1 MIVASS
7 LGPSDSFLIG
17 SGRAERSDPGGLKS
31 RSRDA
36 GLEPGPG
43 TDILRGVEP
52 LTALC
57 PGVPGLLGLPA
68 LWLPY
73 VSGRS
78 LA

>member
-31 RSRDA
+31 RSLDT
-36 GLEPGPG
+36 GLDPGPG
-43 TDILRGVEP
+43 TDTLRGVEP

-57 PGVPGLLGLPA
+57 PGVPGLLGLTA
-68 LWLPY
+68 LWLPD
-73 VSGRS
+73 VPCAS